1 MHGLSIDDPKLNFS
15 SSHFIVNHDKC
26 ERLHGHNYQVKI
38 RLTGELGKNF
48 MVIDFKEAKDK
59 VKILCDRLDHSILL
73 PGDSQSL
80 QIQEKDEQTEVR
92 SSEKFYSFPKED
104 CVILPLPATTAEELA
119 VYLFKELKKYLPQ
132 LEKVF
137 VAESEGSTAFYS
149 E

>member
-1 MHGLSIDDPKLNFS
+1 MHGLYIDDPKLNFS
-15 SSHFIVNHDKC
+15 SSHFIVDHDKC

-38 RLTGELGKNF
+38 ELVGKLGENF

-59 VKILCDRLDHSILL
+59 INILCDSLDHRILL

-80 QIQEKDEQTEVR
+80 QIQEKDEQIEVR
-92 SSEKFYSFPKED
+92 GSEKFYSFPKGD
-104 CVILPLPATTAEELA
+104 CVILPIPATTAEELA
-119 VYLFKELKKYLPQ
+119 VYLFNQLKKDLPQ
-132 LEKVF
+132 LDRVY